1 MTSADPR
8 QYSSA
13 AEGRKALQKDYNYWT
28 GRITD
33 LVFQSSLAMIAAN
46 WALISGLH
54 PARFARSFMIVS
66 TVLAMVSLFVGLW
79 GARRMAN
86 LHYKQYL
93 FAEQHRKIWQE
104 QWEQSETIESK
115 WPYTQE
121 IEDSGSQFSA
131 AKFWLLLLSG
141 IAFAVGAITTLL

>member
-1 MTSADPR
+1 MTSAGTR

-13 AEGRKALQKDYNYWT
+13 AEGRKALQEGYNYWT

-54 PARFARSFMIVS
+54 PTRFARSLMIVS
-66 TVLAMVSLFVGLW
+66 TVLAIVSLFVGLW
-79 GARRMAN
+79 GARRMAS

-93 FAEQHRKIWQE
+93 FSEQHRKTWQE

-121 IEDSGSQFSA
+121 IEDSGSRFSD
-131 AKFWLLLLSG
+131 AKFWLLVIAG